1 MAHTPA
7 CSTAASTAAAA
18 AGPVVERLP
27 LLHELLLQPPE
38 PQQDTKDISIL
49 LQLMLP

>member
-1 MAHTPA
+1 MPCTPA
-7 CSTAASTAAAA
+7 SSIAGTAAA

-27 LLHELLLQPPE
+27 LLYQLLLQPPQ
-38 PQQDTKDISIL
+38 PQQDTEHIGIL